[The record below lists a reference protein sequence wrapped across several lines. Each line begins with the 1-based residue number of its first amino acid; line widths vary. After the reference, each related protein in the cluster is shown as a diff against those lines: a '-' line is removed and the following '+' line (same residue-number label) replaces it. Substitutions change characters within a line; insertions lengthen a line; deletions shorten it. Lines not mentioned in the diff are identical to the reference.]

1 MMALFDISVE
11 TANTFQAWG
20 WRLAL
25 GGVVIT
31 VLGVGILLW
40 GTRVRDR
47 DFEEHIARLYESAA
61 SAEQRSKALETE
73 NVALQKSVEQERSE
87 RTRLESR
94 LAPRALGTAKT
105 RDLGARL
112 QPVLQGKAVDL
123 IVYESLGSDVA
134 PLSREI
140 ANALALANAN
150 VKIFT
155 PIGAATAVHGVV
167 VTTAA
172 DAPPDLIAA
181 VEPTSNA
188 LRQAGLEAGRGETF
202 PAGDQPPGV
211 YNGPGGQTSKL
222 RILIGARF

>member
-31 VLGVGILLW
+31 ILGVGILLW

-47 DFEEHIARLYESAA
+47 GFEEHIARLYESAA
-61 SAEQRSKALETE
+61 SAEQRFKALETE

-94 LAPRALGTAKT
+94 MAPRALGTEKT

-123 IVYESLGSDVA
+123 IVYESLGSDVG

-140 ANALALANAN
+140 ANALANAN

-172 DAPPDLIAA
+172 DAPPDLVAA
-181 VEPTSNA
+181 VEPTASA
-188 LRQAGLEAGRGETF
+188 LRQAGLEAGRASP
-202 PAGDQPPGV
+202 PA
-211 YNGPGGQTSKL
+211 TS
-222 RILIGARF
+222 RPACTTDRAVRRPSSAS

>member
-1 MMALFDISVE
+1 MALFDISLE

-47 DFEEHIARLYESAA
+47 DFEEHIAKLYESAA

-73 NVALQKSVEQERSE
+73 NLALRKNVEQERSE
-87 RTRLESR
+87 RTRLEAKM
-94 LAPRALGTAKT
+94 APRALGAAKV
-105 RDLGARL
+105 RELGTRL

-123 IVYESLGSDVA
+123 IVFEALGADVV

-155 PIGAATAVHGVV
+155 PIGAATAVQGVV

-172 DAPPDLIAA
+172 DAPPDLIEA
-181 VEPTSNA
+181 VEPTANA
-188 LRQAGLEAGRGETF
+188 LRQVGLEAGRGETF
-202 PAGDQPPGV
+202 PTGEQPPGV
-211 YNGPGGQTSKL
+211 YHGPGGQTSKL